1 MSIDHIKR
9 IYVQSSL
16 TNRREALLLLLAI
29 VFVCLSALALQLL
42 YTPTTTSAQFN
53 TLFIISIAIWFT
65 LSITVHFLFNIWIPT
80 RDALMFPIMSLLSGW
95 GMITIWRL
103 QGTYAF
109 RYAIWFAIS
118 VMLMLAIIR
127 WPQRLIFLEKHPY
140 LSLFAG
146 VLITA
151 LTVLFG
157 VSPSGIGPN
166 LWLPILSVNFIS
178 HSIYFQP
185 SELLK
190 VLIIFFL
197 AAYLSR
203 NRTNLILRHNQNKY
217 SLPAAFLVP
226 LITMWSISTFMVII
240 QGDLGAGWLIYWCFL
255 GIFYLRTRR
264 KRYAISG
271 LILFLLAVLL
281 AYTYSD
287 LVKIRLHGWIDPW
300 FTPDSNFYQISQA
313 WTAMSSGGITGT
325 GLGSGT
331 PQYIPLGH
339 SDFIF
344 ASIVT
349 EWGYIGG
356 LAIVILL
363 MTLIYRIF
371 RSTALLPRHS
381 FSALLNTGIALLF
394 LIQAIVNLGGVLRI
408 LPLTGVPLIFVSYG
422 GSAMMLAYLS
432 MGYVLSSTKQ

>member
-1 MSIDHIKR
+1 
-9 IYVQSSL
+9 
-16 TNRREALLLLLAI
+16 
-29 VFVCLSALALQLL
+29 
-42 YTPTTTSAQFN
+42 
-53 TLFIISIAIWFT
+53 
-65 LSITVHFLFNIWIPT
+65 
-80 RDALMFPIMSLLSGW
+80 
-95 GMITIWRL
+95 
-103 QGTYAF
+103 
-109 RYAIWFAIS
+109 
-118 VMLMLAIIR
+118 
-127 WPQRLIFLEKHPY
+127 
-140 LSLFAG
+140 
-146 VLITA
+146 
-151 LTVLFG
+151 
-157 VSPSGIGPN
+157 
-166 LWLPILSVNFIS
+166 
-178 HSIYFQP
+178 
-185 SELLK
+185 
-190 VLIIFFL
+190 
-197 AAYLSR
+197 
-203 NRTNLILRHNQNKY
+203 
-217 SLPAAFLVP
+217 
-226 LITMWSISTFMVII
+226 MVII

-281 AYTYSD
+281 AYRYSD

-356 LAIVILL
+356 IAIVILL

-371 RSTALLPRHS
+371 RSTTLLPRHS

-394 LIQAIVNLGGVLRI
+394 LIQAIVNIGGVLRI

-422 GSAMMLAYLS
+422 GSAMMIAYLS